1 MVRTPPA
8 SRHGLIPQRRI
19 TSASPELIRVED
31 DDASR
36 LADGWSVMVKRLVE
50 FPLEDGGTVLVQ
62 AEDGTAAGGHD
73 GGEVTRGWGN
83 RDERVV
89 LQAQQSFEQAVG
101 RVQPAVQALVRRL
114 RSVAE
119 SPEEIKVDFGL
130 ELSAEVGAFVA
141 GASSTGNFT
150 VSMTWRPA
158 RAPRSVPDPAESGPD
173 DPANGTAG

>member
-1 MVRTPPA
+1 MA
-8 SRHGLIPQRRI
+8 
-19 TSASPELIRVED
+19 
-31 DDASR
+31 
-36 LADGWSVMVKRLVE
+36 KRFVE
-50 FPLEDGGTVLVQ
+50 FTLESGGTVLVQ
-62 AEDGTAAGGHD
+62 VEDGTAAGGY
-73 GGEVTRGWGN
+73 GTGEITRGWGD

-89 LQAQQSFEQAVG
+89 LQAQQSFEQAIG

-150 VSMTWRPA
+150 VSMTWRPG
-158 RAPRSVPDPAESGPD
+158 RVTTSVPDPVEPGRD
-173 DPANGTAG
+173 DPASGATG

>member
-1 MVRTPPA
+1 MVGIPPA
-8 SRHGLIPQRRI
+8 SHHGPVPQRRI
-19 TSASPELIRVED
+19 TSAPPELIRVE

-36 LADGWSVMVKRLVE
+36 LADGWSIMAKRLVE

-62 AEDGTAAGGHD
+62 AEDDTAAGGYSSA
-73 GGEVTRGWGN
+73 EVTRGWGD

-89 LQAQQSFEQAVG
+89 LQAQQSFEEAVG
-101 RVQPAVQALVRRL
+101 HVQPAVQALVRRL

-119 SPEEIKVDFGL
+119 SPEEIRVDFGL

-158 RAPRSVPDPAESGPD
+158 RAARSAPDPVQSAPD
-173 DPANGTAG
+173 DPVDGAPG